1 MYAFSA
7 WHALKGKVE
16 WPLTYQ
22 VPRMIRPLIEESG
35 GAWAICWN
43 GEDQWKRERWPA
55 YRDRPEIW
63 EEARREDFETLL
75 RALTALGALQYRSP
89 RLEADEAIAA
99 LVHRL
104 ADDADVVIRS
114 DDKDFMQLLS
124 SRVRMAGRRRGEVRH
139 TDVESILGVTPEYA
153 ADWQALT
160 GDAVDGIPRIV
171 PPAKAVRLIGRL
183 GHVRDWLDGELPP
196 DEPLAKTLEAGRAQ
210 VRLNL
215 ELVDLSRAAVEAAGA
230 PGEPL
235 LVGWG
240 DLDVARAIGE
250 QTGVSWLVAD
260 DLEAAWAPLR
270 AGGGRARE
278 RLGI

>member
-1 MYAFSA
+1 
-7 WHALKGKVE
+7 
-16 WPLTYQ
+16 
-22 VPRMIRPLIEESG
+22 
-35 GAWAICWN
+35 
-43 GEDQWKRERWPA
+43 
-55 YRDRPEIW
+55 IW
-63 EEARREDFETLL
+63 EEAGRADFETLL
-75 RALTALGALQYRSP
+75 RALTALGAVQYRSP

-124 SRVRMAGRRRGEVRH
+124 SRVRMRGRRRGEVLH
-139 TDVESILGVTPEYA
+139 SDVEAILGVTPEYA

-160 GDAVDGIPRIV
+160 GDPVDGIPRIV

-183 GHVRDWLDGELPP
+183 GHVREWLDGELPP
-196 DEPLAKTLEAGRAQ
+196 DEPLRRTLDEGREQ

-215 ELVDLSRAAVEAAGA
+215 ELVDLSREAVEAAGG

-235 LVGWG
+235 LEGWG

-250 QTGVSWLVAD
+250 ETGVSWLGAD
-260 DLEAAWAPLR
+260 DLETAWAALR
-270 AGGGRARE
+270 EGGRRMRE

>member
-1 MYAFSA
+1 MYAFAA
-7 WHALKGKVE
+7 WHVLKGKVD

-22 VPRMIRPLIEESG
+22 VPRMIRPIVEEG
-35 GAWAICWN
+35 GAWAVCWN
-43 GEDQWKRERWPA
+43 GEELWKRARWPA

-63 EEARREDFETLL
+63 QEARREDFEAML
-75 RALTALGALQYRSP
+75 RALTALGALQYRTP

-104 ADDADVVIRS
+104 AGEADVVIRS

-124 SRVRMAGRRRGEVRH
+124 DSVRMAGRRRGEVRH
-139 TDVESILGVTPEYA
+139 VDVEGILGVTPEYA

-160 GDAVDGIPRIV
+160 GDPVDGIPRIV
-171 PPAKAVRLIGRL
+171 PPAKAVRLIARR
-183 GHVRDWLDGELPP
+183 GHVRDWLDAPLPA
-196 DEPLAKTLEAGRAQ
+196 DEPLRSTLEDRREQ

-215 ELVDLSRAAVEAAGA
+215 ELVDLSRSAVDAAGA

-235 LVGWG
+235 LAGWG
-240 DLDVARAIGE
+240 DPDVARAIGE
-250 QTGVSWLVAD
+250 ETDVSWLAAD

-270 AGGGRARE
+270 RGGARARAL
-278 RLGI
+278 LGI